1 MYNSKNLELPPGAIE
16 EVTGNASRAT
26 KELVALWFLYI
37 RDYAGG
43 GFGVRTGKSLKLVEI
58 SILPKGDE
66 PKRQEARVV
75 LEMTVTEDMLNLAG
89 KLHGACITYIVD
101 MCAIVSSLVD
111 VGGSGD
117 PGVSQQIDTTFHAPA
132 SFCGIPHTIVSSR
145 LERKL
150 KWKHR
155 GLNFEGSG
163 GKVWPTLECKM
174 IQHVETV
181 EKSLLAGRWN
191 SQLDPE
197 THSILQLAKATVD
210 GDFRTVLTSKY
221 AQELFQAD
229 PRVSV
234 DRPYSELFSWK
245 LQSVDDERERELI
258 QLILA
263 VACLHTFVQVNWTG
277 PNLNFKLS
285 DIISFPQ
292 HQPPISEEA
301 LSVKAIAELAHG
313 GEPAYHLA
321 QFPVLFRFA
330 QIILGSPYVH
340 CRYTPWW
347 RLRAAIIHERLLD
360 EAVPMSPE
368 VLDSLAPLV
377 ETTTS
382 DPDLAGQLL
391 LEQGLLEHIFS
402 HDKAAA
408 ELFVRAARA
417 TGLQYE
423 LTGALGKRTKFQ
435 QNDLSQLVL
444 LAESRNVDNSSD
456 KKNAAKSIDGVATR
470 VPETLSL
477 NDDTLLEQ
485 TEFTSTATATGKAA
499 LSHLDPSSQPPLQ
512 PLDQCILLSLCLNVR
527 NTSPSHG
534 LTAEQM
540 SPYVARVISHP
551 QNWSVHTMA
560 LLLRSRL
567 EASRTRTVERST
579 LQLQALVDQMP
590 TADSELSERLLYFH
604 SVPLPSKWEMERELA
619 LRFLSIGVVKSA
631 LEIFERLEM
640 WEEVVKCWQSMER
653 NDKAIAIVRDLLE
666 GRKEEAD
673 SVLAKA
679 KDLPLSRRVSMDI
692 AREAKLWCLLGDLEP
707 DNAIKHYEHAWK
719 LSMETSGRAMRSLGG
734 YYFSRGK
741 FADAVTC
748 LRRAVAINPLIARS
762 WFVLGCAYVR
772 MENWEGGRDAFSRCV
787 AIDDED
793 AESWNNLATMYLRLD
808 AAKKSPQDGGIDKD
822 GDRSDDAVTFS
833 NKMLA
838 FRALKRGLKYS
849 YDNWRMWS
857 NYMIVAIDVGELSE
871 ACRAQ
876 ARIVEERADKMGVE
890 CVDDEVLE
898 RLVDA
903 VTRRQGDDPDQP
915 TMEDKQGTVT
925 GAVPS
930 EDHGLVRRVVD
941 LFERTILPRVSS
953 SRIFRTYARL
963 LTWQSRWED
972 ALNAHLNAYRCGPA
986 GTFEKGE
993 TEVEKWREAVN
1004 EVGEIED
1011 ILANFGPRVEG
1022 FDWKHQGR
1030 SILRTFIGRSKDF
1043 EDEPEWPRLTE
1054 MLDWLRSG
1062 E

>member
-1 MYNSKNLELPPGAIE
+1 M
-16 EVTGNASRAT
+16 
-26 KELVALWFLYI
+26 FL
-37 RDYAGG
+37 
-43 GFGVRTGKSLKLVEI
+43 
-58 SILPKGDE
+58 
-66 PKRQEARVV
+66 
-75 LEMTVTEDMLNLAG
+75 
-89 KLHGACITYIVD
+89 
-101 MCAIVSSLVD
+101 
-111 VGGSGD
+111 
-117 PGVSQQIDTTFHAPA
+117 
-132 SFCGIPHTIVSSR
+132 
-145 LERKL
+145 
-150 KWKHR
+150 
-155 GLNFEGSG
+155 
-163 GKVWPTLECKM
+163 
-174 IQHVETV
+174 HVEAV
-181 EKSLLAGRWN
+181 EKSLLSGRWH

-197 THSILQLAKATVD
+197 SHPILQLAKAT
-210 GDFRTVLTSKY
+210 
-221 AQELFQAD
+221 
-229 PRVSV
+229 
-234 DRPYSELFSWK
+234 
-245 LQSVDDERERELI
+245 LQSVDDEQERELV

-277 PNLNFKLS
+277 PNLNFELS
-285 DIISFPQ
+285 DVISFSP
-292 HQPPISEEA
+292 HQPPISEET
-301 LSVKAIAELAHG
+301 LGVKAIAELAYG

-340 CRYTPWW
+340 CGCIPWW

-360 EAVPMSPE
+360 EAVALSPE

-377 ETTTS
+377 ETTSS

-444 LAESRNVDNSSD
+444 LAESRNADNSPD
-456 KKNAAKSIDGVATR
+456 EKNPAKSTDGVATGCQIR

-485 TEFTSTATATGKAA
+485 TEFTSTAAATGKAA
-499 LSHLDPSSQPPLQ
+499 LSHLDPSSQPPLH

-567 EASRTRTVERST
+567 EASRTRTTRC
-579 LQLQALVDQMP
+579 P
-590 TADSELSERLLYFH
+590 PADSELSERLLYFH

-619 LRFLSIGVVKSA
+619 LRFLSIGVGQIRRF
-631 LEIFERLEM
+631 EIFERLEM
-640 WEEVVKCWQSMER
+640 WEEV
-653 NDKAIAIVRDLLE
+653 
-666 GRKEEAD
+666 GRKEEAE
-673 SVLAKA
+673 SVIAKA
-679 KDLPLSRRVSMDI
+679 RDLPPSRRVSMDI

-734 YYFSRGK
+734 YYFSCGK

-748 LRRAVAINPLIARS
+748 LQRAVAINPLMARS

-772 MENWEGGRDAFSRCV
+772 LENWEGGRDAFSRCV

-793 AESWNNLATMYLRLD
+793 AESWNNLATVYLRLD
-808 AAKKSPQDGGIDKD
+808 AAKKSPQGGGIDED
-822 GDRSDDAVTFS
+822 GDRSDKAVTFS
-833 NKMLA
+833 NKVLA

-849 YDNWRMWS
+849 HDNWRMWS
-857 NYMIVAIDVGELSE
+857 NYMIVAVDVGELSE

-876 ARIVEERADKMGVE
+876 ARIIEERADKVGVE

-903 VTRRQGDDPDQP
+903 VTRRQGDGPGQS
-915 TMEDKQGTVT
+915 TVEDEKGTET
-925 GAVPS
+925 GAVPN
-930 EDHGLVRRVVD
+930 EGHGLLRRVVD

-963 LTWQSRWED
+963 LTWELRWED
-972 ALNAHLNAYRCGPA
+972 ALNAHLDAYRCGPA
-986 GTFEKGE
+986 GTFQRGE
-993 TEVEKWREAVN
+993 TEVEKWREALN

-1030 SILRTFIGRSKDF
+1030 SILRTFIGRSKGF

-1054 MLDWLRSG
+1054 MLDWLRS
-1062 E
+1062 EE

>member
-1 MYNSKNLELPPGAIE
+1 M
-16 EVTGNASRAT
+16 
-26 KELVALWFLYI
+26 
-37 RDYAGG
+37 
-43 GFGVRTGKSLKLVEI
+43 
-58 SILPKGDE
+58 IL
-66 PKRQEARVV
+66 
-75 LEMTVTEDMLNLAG
+75 
-89 KLHGACITYIVD
+89 HI
-101 MCAIVSSLVD
+101 
-111 VGGSGD
+111 
-117 PGVSQQIDTTFHAPA
+117 
-132 SFCGIPHTIVSSR
+132 
-145 LERKL
+145 
-150 KWKHR
+150 
-155 GLNFEGSG
+155 
-163 GKVWPTLECKM
+163 
-174 IQHVETV
+174 ETV
-181 EKSLLAGRWN
+181 EKSLLAGRWD

-197 THSILQLAKATVD
+197 THSILQLAKAAVD

-221 AQELFQAD
+221 AKELFQAD
-229 PRVSV
+229 PRMSV
-234 DRPYSELFSWK
+234 DQPYSELFSWR
-245 LQSVDDERERELI
+245 LQSVDDEQERELI

-285 DIISFPQ
+285 DIISFPH

-301 LSVKAIAELAHG
+301 LSVKAIAELAHA

-340 CRYTPWW
+340 CKYIPWW

-435 QNDLSQLVL
+435 ENDLSQLVL

-456 KKNAAKSIDGVATR
+456 EKNAAKSIDGVAT
-470 VPETLSL
+470 
-477 NDDTLLEQ
+477 
-485 TEFTSTATATGKAA
+485 
-499 LSHLDPSSQPPLQ
+499 
-512 PLDQCILLSLCLNVR
+512 
-527 NTSPSHG
+527 SP
-534 LTAEQM
+534 
-540 SPYVARVISHP
+540 
-551 QNWSVHTMA
+551 
-560 LLLRSRL
+560 
-567 EASRTRTVERST
+567 SRTRTVERST

-666 GRKEEAD
+666 GRKEEAE

-679 KDLPLSRRVSMDI
+679 KDLPPSRRVSMDI

-734 YYFSRGK
+734 YYFSGGK

-772 MENWEGGRDAFSRCV
+772 LENWEGGRDAFSRCV

-808 AAKKSPQDGGIDKD
+808 AAKKSPQDGGIDKVSLTSSMSKD
-822 GDRSDDAVTFS
+822 GDRSDDAVRFS

-857 NYMIVAIDVGELSE
+857 NYMIVAVEVGELSE

-876 ARIVEERADKMGVE
+876 ARIVEERADKVGVE

-903 VTRRQGDDPDQP
+903 VTRRRGDDPDQP
-915 TMEDKQGTVT
+915 TVEDKQGTVT
-925 GAVPS
+925 GAVPN
-930 EDHGLVRRVVD
+930 EGHGLVRRVVD

-993 TEVEKWREAVN
+993 SEVEKWREAVN

-1022 FDWKHQGR
+1022 FDWKHKGR

>member
-1 MYNSKNLELPPGAIE
+1 MVLP
-16 EVTGNASRAT
+16 
-26 KELVALWFLYI
+26 
-37 RDYAGG
+37 
-43 GFGVRTGKSLKLVEI
+43 
-58 SILPKGDE
+58 
-66 PKRQEARVV
+66 
-75 LEMTVTEDMLNLAG
+75 
-89 KLHGACITYIVD
+89 
-101 MCAIVSSLVD
+101 
-111 VGGSGD
+111 
-117 PGVSQQIDTTFHAPA
+117 
-132 SFCGIPHTIVSSR
+132 
-145 LERKL
+145 
-150 KWKHR
+150 
-155 GLNFEGSG
+155 
-163 GKVWPTLECKM
+163 
-174 IQHVETV
+174 VETV
-181 EKSLLAGRWN
+181 EKSLLSGRWN
-191 SQLDPE
+191 SQLGPE
-197 THSILQLAKATVD
+197 THPVLQLAKATVD

-221 AQELFQAD
+221 AKELFQIKNTQE
-229 PRVSV
+229 VSV
-234 DRPYSELFSWK
+234 DQQSYAELFLWK
-245 LQSVDDERERELI
+245 LQSVDDEQERELV
-258 QLILA
+258 QLLLA

-277 PNLNFKLS
+277 PNLEFKLS
-285 DIISFPQ
+285 DIISFPS
-292 HQPPISEEA
+292 HHPPPISEET
-301 LSVKAIAELAHG
+301 LCVKAIAELAYG

-321 QFPVLFRFA
+321 QFPVLFRLA
-330 QIILGSPYVH
+330 QVILGFPYVH
-340 CRYTPWW
+340 CKYTPWW
-347 RLRAAIIHERLLD
+347 QLRAAIIHERLLD
-360 EAVPMSPE
+360 DPVPLPAE
-368 VLDSLAPLV
+368 VLGSLAPLV
-377 ETTTS
+377 ETTNS

-444 LAESRNVDNSSD
+444 LAESRNNDNSPD
-456 KKNAAKSIDGVATR
+456 KKKPANQVSSTNGVTTSR
-470 VPETLSL
+470 QVRLPETLPL

-499 LSHLDPSSQPPLQ
+499 LDHLDPASQPPLH

-534 LTAEQM
+534 LTSEQM

-551 QNWSVHTMA
+551 QNWSIHTMA

-567 EASRTRTVERST
+567 EASRTRTAERST

-590 TADSELSERLLYFH
+590 TADSELPERLLYFH
-604 SVPLPSKWEMERELA
+604 SIPLPSKWEMERELA
-619 LRFLSIGVVKSA
+619 LRFLSIGVIKSA

-653 NDKAIAIVRDLLE
+653 NDKALAIVRDLLE
-666 GRKEEAD
+666 GRKEEAE
-673 SVLAKA
+673 SVIAKA
-679 KDLPLSRRVSMDI
+679 KDLSASRRESMDI

-707 DNAIKHYEHAWK
+707 DNAIEHYEHAWK

-762 WFVLGCAYVR
+762 WFVLGCAYMR
-772 MENWEGGRDAFSRCV
+772 LEDWEGGRDSFSRCV

-808 AAKKSPQDGGIDKD
+808 AAKKSPYDRGIDKD
-822 GDRSDDAVTFS
+822 GDRSDKAVTFS

-838 FRALKRGLKYS
+838 FRALKRGLKHS

-857 NYMIVAIDVGELSE
+857 NYMIVAVDVDELSE
-871 ACRAQ
+871 ACRALT
-876 ARIVEERADKMGVE
+876 RIVEERADKVGAE

-903 VTRRQGDDPDQP
+903 VTRQDGDPDRP
-915 TMEDKQGTVT
+915 TAGDKQGTVPD
-925 GAVPS
+925 AVPN
-930 EDHGLVRRVVD
+930 EGCGLLRRVVD

-963 LTWQSRWED
+963 LTWQLRWED
-972 ALNAHLNAYRCGPA
+972 ALNAHLNAYRWGPA
-986 GTFEKGE
+986 GTFERGE
-993 TEVEKWREAVN
+993 TDVEKWREAVD

-1030 SILRTFIGRSKDF
+1030 SILRIFIGRSKDF
-1043 EDEPEWPRLTE
+1043 EDEPEWSRLTE
-1054 MLDWLRSG
+1054 MLDWLRS
-1062 E
+1062 EE

>member
-1 MYNSKNLELPPGAIE
+1 M
-16 EVTGNASRAT
+16 
-26 KELVALWFLYI
+26 FL
-37 RDYAGG
+37 
-43 GFGVRTGKSLKLVEI
+43 
-58 SILPKGDE
+58 
-66 PKRQEARVV
+66 
-75 LEMTVTEDMLNLAG
+75 
-89 KLHGACITYIVD
+89 
-101 MCAIVSSLVD
+101 
-111 VGGSGD
+111 
-117 PGVSQQIDTTFHAPA
+117 
-132 SFCGIPHTIVSSR
+132 
-145 LERKL
+145 
-150 KWKHR
+150 
-155 GLNFEGSG
+155 
-163 GKVWPTLECKM
+163 
-174 IQHVETV
+174 HVEAV

-191 SQLDPE
+191 SRLDPE
-197 THSILQLAKATVD
+197 SHPVLQLAKAT
-210 GDFRTVLTSKY
+210 
-221 AQELFQAD
+221 
-229 PRVSV
+229 
-234 DRPYSELFSWK
+234 
-245 LQSVDDERERELI
+245 LQSVDDEQERELI
-258 QLILA
+258 QLVLA

-285 DIISFPQ
+285 DIISFSP
-292 HQPPISEEA
+292 HQPPISEET
-301 LSVKAIAELAHG
+301 LGVKAIAELAYG

-340 CRYTPWW
+340 CRCIPWW

-360 EAVPMSPE
+360 EAVALSPE

-377 ETTTS
+377 ETTSS

-417 TGLQYE
+417 TGLRYE

-444 LAESRNVDNSSD
+444 LAESRNVDNSPD
-456 KKNAAKSIDGVATR
+456 EKNPAK

-499 LSHLDPSSQPPLQ
+499 LSHLDPSSQPPLH

-579 LQLQALVDQMP
+579 LQLQAL
-590 TADSELSERLLYFH
+590 LSERLLYFH

-666 GRKEEAD
+666 GRKEEAE
-673 SVLAKA
+673 SVIAKA
-679 KDLPLSRRVSMDI
+679 RDLPPSRRVSMDI

-734 YYFSRGK
+734 YYFSCGK

-748 LRRAVAINPLIARS
+748 LQRAVTINPLMARS

-772 MENWEGGRDAFSRCV
+772 LENWEGGRDAFSRCV

-793 AESWNNLATMYLRLD
+793 AESWNNLAT
-808 AAKKSPQDGGIDKD
+808 
-822 GDRSDDAVTFS
+822 AVTFS
-833 NKMLA
+833 NKVLA

-857 NYMIVAIDVGELSE
+857 NYMIVAVDVGELSE

-876 ARIVEERADKMGVE
+876 ARIVEERADKVGME

-915 TMEDKQGTVT
+915 TVEDEKGTEK
-925 GAVPS
+925 GAAPN
-930 EDHGLVRRVVD
+930 EGHGLLRRVVD

-972 ALNAHLNAYRCGPA
+972 ALNAHLDAYRCGPA
-986 GTFEKGE
+986 GTFERGE
-993 TEVEKWREAVN
+993 TEVEKWREALN

-1054 MLDWLRSG
+1054 MLDWLRS
-1062 E
+1062 EE